1 MNEWVNECVD
11 RATANLPGC
20 ESGHGVRLLF
30 FFSLREGFGG
40 LRVWVLGVAFVLLW
54 SGISSMVGVVGYFM
68 LWRDCGGRVLP
79 PGQGG
84 VLARGT
90 HSRLQSGPRTG
101 TGTCSL

>member
-1 MNEWVNECVD
+1 MN
-11 RATANLPGC
+11 ALTGLPPTC
-20 ESGHGVRLLF
+20 QSVKVAMESGYF
-30 FFSLREGFGG
+30 FFSLREEFGG

-54 SGISSMVGVVGYFM
+54 SGVSSMVGVVGYFM

-90 HSRLQSGPRTG
+90 HSRLQSGPRAG